1 MHSDV
6 NLSEVAS
13 FWHIQACQKQQ
24 NQDALQKLLE
34 RQQRDVQQTLDLIK
48 NLDLENI
55 SHYEEDHSN
64 TRSEAPSIALSI
76 ASGADYGYLSRSEG
90 CRPSTSSLEAIDI
103 RFEGY
108 GPPGNLLSIGSQ
120 QFMRNCRAMI
130 NEYSDEKDITLTPRQ
145 RELQSKLSELTLN
158 SSAIWEREHARGP
171 LVAPLII
178 KIPYLVLCYLLDV
191 VFEGRNPFSRFFLL
205 ETVARMPYFSYITML
220 HLYETLGK
228 ICAFYLFCNTSMH

>member
-1 MHSDV
+1 M
-6 NLSEVAS
+6 
-13 FWHIQACQKQQ
+13 QACQKQQ

-34 RQQRDVQQTLDLIK
+34 RQQRDVQQTLDLIQ
-48 NLDLENI
+48 NLDLEKDI
-55 SHYEEDHSN
+55 SHYEEEDHRN

-90 CRPSTSSLEAIDI
+90 CRPSASSLEATDI

-130 NEYSDEKDITLTPRQ
+130 NEYSDEEDVTLTPRQ

-178 KIPYLVLCYLLDV
+178 KIPYLVLCYLLDI

-220 HLYETLGK
+220 HLYETFGELCLY
-228 ICAFYLFCNTSMH
+228 IHTSLTCTTYAILIH